1 MIEAN
6 GFDLKVPYGNA
17 DEFSIVFDGDIPEDG
32 TQIRVTLKPDLEPD
46 TEPIWEKILEVQ
58 DGEVTIPLAVSDTA
72 ITPGTYFWD
81 MQFVDPESTP
91 MPPGA
96 FTVRKVVGHGSTS
109 QSSD

>member
-46 TEPIWEKILEVQ
+46 TEPIWEKILEVI
-58 DGEVTIPLAVSDTA
+58 DGQVIVPLAVSDTS
-72 ITPGTYFWD
+72 INPGTYFWD
-81 MQFVDPESTP
+81 IQFVEGPSTP

-96 FTVRKVVGHGSTS
+96 FTIKKVVGHNVTDNS
-109 QSSD
+109 QG